1 MAEMFPCSKH
11 ERVGVVDDPC
21 SRVSSEGGM
30 ADGRNVPSL
39 ETRVMV
45 DLRLAFRARRVAGGK
60 KPLLEMRRARVGEG
74 NITNETTRVKPLL
87 VALKLCKNLVA
98 NK

>member
-1 MAEMFPCSKH
+1 MIP
-11 ERVGVVDDPC
+11 V
-21 SRVSSEGGM
+21 
-30 ADGRNVPSL
+30 
-39 ETRVMV
+39 
-45 DLRLAFRARRVAGGK
+45 LAFRVREGWQTAEMSPRSKRETEVEGGVAGGK
-60 KPLLEMRRARVGEG
+60 KPLLETRRARVGEG